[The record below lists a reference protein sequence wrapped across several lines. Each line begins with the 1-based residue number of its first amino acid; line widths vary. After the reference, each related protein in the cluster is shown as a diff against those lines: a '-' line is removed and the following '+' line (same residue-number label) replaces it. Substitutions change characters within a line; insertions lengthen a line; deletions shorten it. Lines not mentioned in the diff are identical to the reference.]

1 MAAQVRKSQD
11 FLSMLGPPWPLAS
24 EPCPGFL
31 PTDPLPQ
38 MPDRLSK
45 LDSQTRFSLSC
56 QTFTF

>member
-1 MAAQVRKSQD
+1 MAAQVRKMQD
-11 FLSMLGPPWPLAS
+11 FLRMPGPPWPLAS
-24 EPCPGFL
+24 EPCPRLL